1 MHEDRRQFIHSK
13 NLATRLQDLETAVSK
28 SNSRPEVCAYARA
41 VMRELIIPIEI
52 VNNLNFLALQDT
64 RESCS
69 RVTYLTMAQ
78 EQLEVINQIALS
90 TLRFCDDSDRE

>member
-1 MHEDRRQFIHSK
+1 
-13 NLATRLQDLETAVSK
+13 
-28 SNSRPEVCAYARA
+28 
-41 VMRELIIPIEI
+41 MRELIIPLEI

-64 RESCS
+64 RESSS